1 MTGDNRVVMA
11 SLGGVKLVLLA
22 LDKHPSNVGIQETGL
37 HVIGGLARNGS
48 LGGCWFGD
56 VL

>member
-1 MTGDNRVVMA
+1 MA